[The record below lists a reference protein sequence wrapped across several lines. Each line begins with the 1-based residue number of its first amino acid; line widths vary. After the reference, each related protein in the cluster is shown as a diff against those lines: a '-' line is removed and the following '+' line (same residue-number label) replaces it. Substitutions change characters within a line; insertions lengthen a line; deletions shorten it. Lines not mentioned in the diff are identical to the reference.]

1 MVTSVF
7 EMWGTGRGRWTR
19 RLTRVL
25 STVGVGD
32 ARVTY
37 IAE

>member
-1 MVTSVF
+1 MVTSLF
-7 EMWGTGRGRWTR
+7 EMWGAARGRWTR
-19 RLTRVL
+19 RLTYVL

-37 IAE
+37 IAD